1 MIKED
6 QSHLFIGSSR
16 FIFDDLDAIP
26 KRMVTSRI
34 DDSAEGP
41 TYLRMDADVPDEG
54 LEGGL
59 CQCFI
64 VFHLDQTDRMD
75 MAMIET

>member
-1 MIKED
+1 MQISGKHEEHTLMIKED

-59 CQCFI
+59 CQPALTAS
-64 VFHLDQTDRMD
+64 V
-75 MAMIET
+75 A

>member
-1 MIKED
+1 M
-6 QSHLFIGSSR
+6 
-16 FIFDDLDAIP
+16 IP
-26 KRMVTSRI
+26 KRIRVKSLLI

-59 CQCFI
+59 LVFYYI
-64 VFHLDQTDRMD
+64 VFIYICIIYMYN
-75 MAMIET
+75 IYIYIYNIYIYI